1 MAFKDVYN
9 FKQVVLKE
17 MESMGYDRPYIE
29 NNPRPSK
36 SGATDSDFSDWT
48 KHYMYRYY
56 RDFFLNTNDLGTVVL
71 NKNDIITFYNANLNR
86 ISDITNGNI
95 NFDTWESNDFLPYL
109 ELVSFP
115 VLNEDKSV
123 KYAGMDI
130 TNEKPGSDYVLC
142 YHDLQSPWPLV
153 QKGEDDRLSVDIYAR
168 YGRGNNGF
176 RGGGIGIGSMNVAT
190 LCQSRINLQDIDAD
204 NKWLSLKT
212 TMQAYDLEDWIT
224 LTPVNPDNDWRG
236 AFIQNGQ
243 WLYKGKTPVREK
255 DTFREYYFYRKFEY
269 RNNDG
274 VLLGYRYIPLTPF
287 LSQQYA
293 GNTATSSNVRPWGG
307 GFYSDTQYPCFGFQ
321 PFNHNIIF
329 DIGNDP
335 NYTYDYMFSLPGL
348 TYTQSESM
356 NVLAV
361 NVDSDILQH
370 GYTQLFMRYFE
381 IWQYLYLCEIRFETN
396 ETKASILP
404 YSELMEGI
412 PPTID
417 SGGGGEGET
426 AGPGGT
432 TSGGNKEELSG
443 VGGSVSEDT
452 VIRKYPVQEHNL
464 VPGFYGGVYIPTY
477 RYIMEI
483 TDNNAENDLKVEEMN
498 RIINNAVRYGKGDSI
513 VESFITYSGFINSTG
528 IDEITGEAYDYRYFL
543 PGIDVKIQRPKY
555 LCGYDSADRNTY
567 IPKNNKLLTYPY
579 VSFEING
586 YGERNELKYEN
597 WSTEQP
603 RVFICSKFLPGSCIF
618 VFPENYEGVR
628 YNYDAGV
635 ASQPLPILPY
645 TIDKFKNEY
654 NATINSR
661 TAAVTSLTETS
672 ISNGIYSVLGGA
684 AGIGAAAGR
693 TTKSINPVGEQGPL
707 PLNQATKYSMT
718 GSMAGGIAKSA
729 VDGGQGLTGALM
741 SYHQGMREFE
751 AQLRDVEN
759 RPLAIA
765 NQNAAPSLP
774 ALNSNS
780 AAPYIVW
787 KSIRKEFAQ
796 KIDDFFTRYGYK
808 VSKYKEVDIHTRPV
822 YNFLKCN
829 QARVEGSIPNE
840 DLMQIKT
847 ILEKGI
853 TFWHDP
859 SKILDYSVDNPAP
872 KKDAPVYLNPSYNK

>member
-9 FKQVVLKE
+9 IKQAILQE
-17 MESMGYDRPYIE
+17 IESMGY
-29 NNPRPSK
+29 SK
-36 SGATDSDFSDWT
+36 EYSKPATFEDNDDSFAEWT
-48 KHYMYRYY
+48 KFYMYRYY
-56 RDFFLNTNDLGTVVL
+56 RDLFHNSIDLGTVVL
-71 NKNDIITFYNANLNR
+71 SEGAIINFYNATQNR
-86 ISDITNGNI
+86 ILELTNN
-95 NFDTWESNDFLPYL
+95 TVEVKLWESSEDFLPFL
-109 ELVSFP
+109 ELVSLP
-115 VLNEDKSV
+115 KLDSNGNVITPGS
-123 KYAGMDI
+123 DI
-130 TNEKPGSDYVLC
+130 STEKNASDYVLC
-142 YHDLQSPWPLV
+142 YHDLYNPYPLIEA
-153 QKGEDDRLSVDIYAR
+153 GEAEYSVDKYAL
-168 YGRGNNGF
+168 YGRGNIGQYSS
-176 RGGGIGIGSMNVAT
+176 GIGTPNTSIVNSSRVHLQELPTSEAWAAVKAT
-190 LCQSRINLQDIDAD
+190 IQANGGFD
-204 NKWLSLKT
+204 KWFT
-212 TMQAYDLEDWIT
+212 FIPLE
-224 LTPVNPDNDWRG
+224 PDSDWRG
-236 AFIQNGQ
+236 SYIPSGQ
-243 WLYKGKTPVREK
+243 WLFKGKNPNREK
-255 DTFREYYFYRKFEY
+255 DSYRNLFFYRKYEY
-269 RNNDG
+269 RNDEG
-274 VLLGYRYIPLTPF
+274 ITLGYRYIPLTPF
-287 LSQQYA
+287 LAQVLS
-293 GNTATSSNVRPWGG
+293 GNTMTQSNVRPWGG
-307 GFYSDTQYPCFGFQ
+307 GFIDKEQYPSIGYQ
-321 PFNHNIIF
+321 PFNYNIFIDWHKDNNF
-329 DIGNDP
+329 TNG
-335 NYTYDYMFSLPGL
+335 YLMSLPGI
-348 TYTQSESM
+348 TYTQSESL
-356 NVLAV
+356 NIIAF
-361 NVDSDILQH
+361 NVDHRLLQY
-370 GYTQLFMRYFE
+370 GPYQMWMQYYELG
-381 IWQYLYLCEIRFETN
+381 QYLYLCEIKFETD
-396 ETKASILP
+396 EERAATLP
-404 YSELMEGI
+404 YSQLFGGF
-412 PPTID
+412 PPEID
-417 SGGGGEGET
+417 SGGGGGEGET
-426 AGPGGT
+426 AGPSGT

-443 VGGSVSEDT
+443 IGGGVSEDT
-452 VIRKYPVQEHNL
+452 IIRKYPVQKHNL

-477 RYIMEI
+477 RYVMEI

-528 IDEITGEAYDYRYFL
+528 IDEVTGESYDYRYFL
-543 PGIDVKIQRPKY
+543 PGIDVKIERPKY

-597 WSTEQP
+597 WSTDKP

-618 VFPENYEGVR
+618 VFPENYEGVK

-661 TAAVTSLTETS
+661 TAAITSLTETS
-672 ISNGIYSVLGGA
+672 ISNGIYSTLSGVAGLGA
-684 AGIGAAAGR
+684 AVGR
-693 TTKSINPVGEQGPL
+693 TGSETQQFVNLTRGAKPTYDITSYN
-707 PLNQATKYSMT
+707 MT
-718 GSMAGGIAKSA
+718 GSVVGGMAKSA

-741 SYHQGMREFE
+741 SYHQGLREFE

-822 YNFLKCN
+822 YNFIKCN

-840 DLMQIKT
+840 DLMQIKA

-853 TFWHDP
+853 TFWHDT

>member
-29 NNPRPSK
+29 NNPRPTQS
-36 SGATDSDFSDWT
+36 SASDNDFSDWT

-71 NKNDIITFYNANLNR
+71 NKDDIITFYNANLNR
-86 ISDITNGNI
+86 ISNITNGNI
-95 NFDTWESNDFLPYL
+95 HFDTWESNDFLPYL

-115 VLNEDKSV
+115 VLNEDRSV

-142 YHDLQSPWPLV
+142 YHDLQSPWPLI
-153 QKGEDDRLSVDIYAR
+153 QKGEDDRLNVDIYAR

-176 RGGGIGIGSMNVAT
+176 RGGLGLGYMDIAT

-204 NKWLSLKT
+204 DKWLSLKT
-212 TMQAYDLEDWIT
+212 TMQAYDLEEWIT
-224 LTPVNPDNDWRG
+224 LTPVEPNNDWRG
-236 AFIQNGQ
+236 AFIQSGQ

-287 LSQQYA
+287 LAQQYA

-335 NYTYDYMFSLPGL
+335 DYTYDYMFSLPGL

-356 NVLAV
+356 NILAV
-361 NVDSDILQH
+361 NVDSNILQH

-381 IWQYLYLCEIRFETN
+381 IWQYLYLCEIRFDTN
-396 ETKASILP
+396 ESRAATIP
-404 YSELMEGI
+404 YSDLMEGI

-417 SGGGGEGET
+417 GGGGEGET
-426 AGPGGT
+426 AGQSGT
-432 TSGGNKEELSG
+432 VSGGGKEDIEGPG
-443 VGGSVSEDT
+443 VAGGGGIAEGT
-452 VIRKYPVQEHNL
+452 VIKTYPVIDDYLE
-464 VPGFYGGVYIPTY
+464 PGFYGGVYIPTY
-477 RYIMEI
+477 RYIMEVKDSVLGYN
-483 TDNNAENDLKVEEMN
+483 TNTEAVNKLNQ
-498 RIINNAVRYGKGDSI
+498 IIRNLTALGKGNAL
-513 VESFITYSGFINSTG
+513 VEVFMTYSGFING
-528 IDEITGEAYDYRYFL
+528 IGVEKEGGPVVDNRYKL
-543 PGIDVKIQRPKY
+543 PVISINLERPVY
-555 LCGYDSADRNTY
+555 LCGFNSNNGYL
-567 IPKNNKLLTYPY
+567 PKNKKLLSYPY
-579 VSFEING
+579 LSFEING
-586 YGERNELKYEN
+586 YGEINELKPEN
-597 WSTEQP
+597 WSEETP
-603 RVFICSKFLPGSCIF
+603 TINVCSKFLPGSPIF
-618 VFPENYEGVR
+618 VFPSKYNGVQ

-635 ASQPLPILPY
+635 AGQPLPVLPY
-645 TIDKFKNEY
+645 TIDSYKNEY
-654 NATINSR
+654 NACVNSR
-661 TAAVTSLTETS
+661 TAAITSLTETS
-672 ISNGIYSVLGGA
+672 ISNGIYSVLGGSMA
-684 AGIGAAAGR
+684 ATKGASGI
-693 TTKSINPVGEQGPL
+693 TTKTLDADTPVLRRDVHNITAKGVSDLGSGIING
-707 PLNQATKYSMT
+707 A
-718 GSMAGGIAKSA
+718 
-729 VDGGQGLTGALM
+729 QGLTNSAM
-741 SYHQGMREFE
+741 SLHQGLREFE
-751 AQLRDVEN
+751 AQLKDVEN

-765 NQNAAPSLP
+765 NQNASPSLP
-774 ALNSNS
+774 YLNSN
-780 AAPYIVW
+780 AGAPFIVW
-787 KSIRKEFAQ
+787 KSIRREFAE
-796 KIDDFFTRYGYK
+796 KIDEFFSRYGYK
-808 VSKYKEVDIHTRPV
+808 VNKFKEVDIHTRPV
-822 YNFLKCN
+822 FNFLKCS

-840 DLMQIKT
+840 DLMQIKG

-872 KKDAPVYLNPSYNK
+872 ITNKKYYYNGYYK